1 MCIRDSLWAD
11 AHIEDDRDWV
21 TDYLCDQTSEV
32 IGYDVHS
39 AQHKAVHGWR
49 YANIS
54 KQTGATHFLHAD
66 QRVGLCGDWL
76 VQGRV
81 EAAFKSGRALAD
93 SLKEII

>member
-1 MCIRDSLWAD
+1 MPN
-11 AHIEDDRDWV
+11 
-21 TDYLCDQTSEV
+21 
-32 IGYDVHS
+32 
-39 AQHKAVHGWR
+39 